1 MTLREEHTSFYRWSK
16 RGNTP
21 HIKSRHNPK
30 ERVSFFGG
38 LCLSDKR
45 QILHLSNKQDTKE
58 MIEWLEL
65 VKVKYKIE
73 IKQSITPHLKNLE
86 QVNRDKDVEEREY
99 KGLILIC
106 LDGAGFHRS
115 KELKEYLKD
124 NYGIFEF
131 SDFPHIHLI

>member
-1 MTLREEHTSFYRWSK
+1 
-16 RGNTP
+16 
-21 HIKSRHNPK
+21 
-30 ERVSFFGG
+30 
-38 LCLSDKR
+38 
-45 QILHLSNKQDTKE
+45 

-131 SDFPHIHLI
+131 FRFPTYSPDLNPQEHVWKALRANLNKVKGKYTFKQTVDRACRYLSTTKFDYRFV

>member
-1 MTLREEHTSFYRWSK
+1 
-16 RGNTP
+16 
-21 HIKSRHNPK
+21 
-30 ERVSFFGG
+30 
-38 LCLSDKR
+38 
-45 QILHLSNKQDTKE
+45 